1 MLSEKKWK
9 FMKNLVEVLKKFEE
23 VTKTLGGSKYVAF
36 SLTSIVSAI
45 SLSGISSNSSKI
57 SFCNLSLLFNK
68 IVFVS
73 KL

>member
-36 SLTSIVSAI
+36 SLIY
-45 SLSGISSNSSKI
+45 SLIFK
-57 SFCNLSLLFNK
+57 LKDLLK
-68 IVFVS
+68 RH
-73 KL
+73 